1 MYMWLTNIGSF
12 WIKSMYIGHSA
23 GIVGIIKD
31 LWNMKSILVTN
42 LLYVIAWSPSVCRWR
57 VSFCFTVKS
66 YTLLYSTNILRLKF
80 NNLGWVCTWNWKIKN
95 QIKNSIHTKIHL
107 ICTYLYFKSLSWDLA
122 RYVELDFKDFEI
134 STGRE
139 IAPNTGANATN
150 FFTLATKSWKL
161 VAKLATRMFH
171 HNLTKRYSELK
182 RFAKI
187 NPSQTSSLSLFQNA
201 TDASRSITRRHLGIK
216 WALTLYIV
224 HRSVHSVA
232 R

>member
-42 LLYVIAWSPSVCRWR
+42 LLYVIAWSPSVFRWR

-66 YTLLYSTNILRLKF
+66 YTLLYNTNIVRLKF

-95 QIKNSIHTKIHL
+95 QIKNSTHTKIHL
-107 ICTYLYFKSLSWDLA
+107 ICIYLYFKSLSWDLA

-134 STGRE
+134 SINRINIHVFVNTDNGALRS
-139 IAPNTGANATN
+139 PNTTSNLNFKRSLHLQGWANTPN
-150 FFTLATKSWKL
+150 LVPMMSEKYIKMSEKYIWRQQKL
-161 VAKLATRMFH
+161 PIGNH
-171 HNLTKRYSELK
+171 Q
-182 RFAKI
+182 I
-187 NPSQTSSLSLFQNA
+187 
-201 TDASRSITRRHLGIK
+201 
-216 WALTLYIV
+216 
-224 HRSVHSVA
+224 
-232 R
+232 